1 MNKYALSAIGSWNT
15 RPRTDYKLIKVTPI
29 NPSIGAEIEGVDL
42 SEQISPDVFTEI
54 NAALNEHHVVCF
66 REQQLSDEDHKRFGR
81 MFGKLHSHPGHAAL
95 AKAIEV
101 GDEEGIRRAQLYG
114 FGGDPEILH
123 IKADET
129 SKNIAGEGWHTDVTC
144 DLEPPMGSLLYIKEI
159 PGGGG
164 GATMFM
170 NMHLAYETLSPLM
183 RSFLEGLTAI
193 HSGAKPYTHNYGVHV
208 PEGGWPESEH
218 PVVCTH
224 PGNGRKMLYVNG
236 GFTVNIPQLAPNESD
251 ALLDMLF
258 RHCTSMPELHCRVQW
273 TPNMLTMWDN
283 RCTQHHAVWDYYP
296 GKRVG
301 QRVSVIG
308 ERPTP

>member
-258 RHCTSMPELHCRVQW
+258 RYCASMPELHCRVQW

-308 ERPTP
+308 ERPTR

>member
-236 GFTVNIPQLAPNESD
+236 AFTVNIPQLAPNESD

-258 RHCTSMPELHCRVQW
+258 RHCASMPELHCRVQW

>member
-258 RHCTSMPELHCRVQW
+258 RHCASMPELHCRVQW

-308 ERPTP
+308 EGPTP